1 MITAG
6 TTFGS
11 DVDDVDA
18 LVDDPLALLVR
29 WLPAHD
35 SELRPLAALSTIG
48 RDGLP
53 SLRHVLISDR
63 DATGLYFH
71 TDSASTKVAEIAA
84 NPVAAMAVA
93 WPETGRQLVA
103 RGVVER
109 VNASEA
115 AAVYR
120 QRSRYL
126 QLLAWVNTHENA
138 QLPAAA
144 RRHLWSEFDDAH
156 PVLDPPE
163 RWVGFRLRPVTL
175 TFWRGDAQGQ
185 STRQHYTLTEGRWSG
200 RVLAG

>member
-29 WLPAHD
+29 WLPPHD
-35 SELRPLAALSTIG
+35 SELRPLSALSTIG
-48 RDGLP
+48 RDGIP
-53 SLRHVLISDR
+53 SLRHVLVSDR

-71 TDSASTKVAEIAA
+71 TDAASEKVAELAV
-84 NPVAAMAVA
+84 NPVAAMSVA
-93 WPETGRQLVA
+93 WPEIGRQLVA
-103 RGVVER
+103 RGIVER
-109 VNASEA
+109 VSDAEA
-115 AAVYR
+115 EAVYR

-126 QLLAWVNTHENA
+126 QLLAWLNTHENA
-138 QLPAAA
+138 QLPADA
-144 RRHLWSEFDDAH
+144 RRHLWAEFDESH

-175 TFWRGDAQGQ
+175 TFWRGDPLGQ
-185 STRQHYTLTEGRWSG
+185 STRQQYTLADGRWSG
-200 RVLAG
+200 RILAG